1 MVCEVVLF
9 AYYISDLSFVGVVT
23 ASVWLRPGTAWVK
36 SIVPS
41 EINLL
46 CMSLYL
52 FMDQSQGFPPSA
64 KLEAQEN
71 DLPAAVP
78 FRISGFPT
86 IKFKRAGSR
95 DFIDYEGDRSFESL
109 VAFLEEHAKNSL
121 ELPVVEIPQVPL
133 EAGNATPHEVPKADP
148 IEHVEL

>member
-1 MVCEVVLF
+1 
-9 AYYISDLSFVGVVT
+9 
-23 ASVWLRPGTAWVK
+23 
-36 SIVPS
+36 
-41 EINLL
+41 
-46 CMSLYL
+46 MSLYL
-52 FMDQSQGFPPSA
+52 FVDQSQGFHCSA

-71 DLPAAVP
+71 DLPASVP

-95 DFIDYEGDRSFESL
+95 DFIDYDGDRSFESL
-109 VAFLEEHAKNSL
+109 VTFLEEHAKNSL

-133 EAGNATPHEVPKADP
+133 EAGNATPYEVPKADP